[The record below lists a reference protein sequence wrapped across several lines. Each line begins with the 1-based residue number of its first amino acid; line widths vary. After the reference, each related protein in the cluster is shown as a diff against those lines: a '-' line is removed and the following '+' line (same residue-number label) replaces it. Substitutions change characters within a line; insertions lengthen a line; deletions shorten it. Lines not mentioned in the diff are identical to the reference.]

1 MPTER
6 TPTRQTTAPYSSAKP
21 TRARRLRSGP
31 GSTRKHQRTGRVG
44 ERTTPSTIE
53 LSRRGWKGSSSWR
66 STGRRRGW
74 WTCGRRGQALDFLG
88 YTFGWDRDRKGR
100 DRRFLNV
107 FRSKEGGSTGAGKAA
122 RDDEQSPVLQADSDS
137 HWRAESAPEGM
148 GELPLLWVPSRRAT
162 GRSTGTYV
170 VV

>member
-1 MPTER
+1 VDGIRIEQVVGSDQGVAGFLEGIQGALR
-6 TPTRQTTAPYSSAKP
+6 TKTFTN
-21 TRARRLRSGP
+21 RRRYNAFTFRRRNG
-31 GSTRKHQRTGRVG
+31 
-44 ERTTPSTIE
+44 TPS
-53 LSRRGWKGSSSWR
+53 SFSNRGWKGSSSWR

-148 GELPLLWVPSRRAT
+148 GKLLLLRVPSRRAT
-162 GRSTGTYV
+162 ERSTGT
-170 VV
+170 